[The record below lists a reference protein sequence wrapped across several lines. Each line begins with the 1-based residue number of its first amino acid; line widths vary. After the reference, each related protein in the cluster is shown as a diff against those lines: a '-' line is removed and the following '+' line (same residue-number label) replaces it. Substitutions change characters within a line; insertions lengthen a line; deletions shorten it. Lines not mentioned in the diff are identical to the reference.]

1 VALLAPAL
9 TLVAG
14 LALAVG
20 LRVRSDAYQP
30 TAVASQPTPQ
40 AGDRGPRS
48 TGQRGG
54 IYAAATSTRLSAAVR
69 GFPERVYVPNSGSAS
84 VDVID
89 PATFKVVDHYPV
101 GTVPHH
107 VTPAWDMGSLYV
119 DNTNSN
125 SLTQLDPQTGRPE
138 RTIGVT
144 DPYNLYFTPDG
155 RKAIVVA
162 ERYGRLDFRDPHSWK
177 LIKSVPIPWPGIDHL
192 DFSANGRYLIAS
204 TEYSGRVVKVDA
216 ESMRLTGALDV
227 GGSAVDVKLAPDGSV
242 FYVAN
247 QDRGGVSV
255 VDPEKMKEVAFLP
268 TGAGAHGL
276 AISRDARSLYVSNRV
291 AGTISVIDL
300 ARQKVART
308 WRIGGSPDMLQVS
321 PDGREL
327 WASGRYDSSVYV
339 VDTRTGRLLHSIQVG
354 PEPHGLTYF
363 PQPGR
368 FSIGHN
374 GVYR

>member
-1 VALLAPAL
+1 MV
-9 TLVAG
+9 TG
-14 LALAVG
+14 
-20 LRVRSDAYQP
+20 RDQP
-30 TAVASQPTPQ
+30 GRP
-40 AGDRGPRS
+40 
-48 TGQRGG
+48 GG
-54 IYAAATSTRLSAAVR
+54 VYAAATSTRLSAAVR
-69 GFPERVYVPNSGSAS
+69 GFPERVYVPNSGSGT

-89 PATFKVVDHYPV
+89 PATFKVVGHYPV

-107 VTPAWDMGSLYV
+107 VTPAWDMKSLYV

-125 SLTQLDPQTGRPE
+125 SLTQIDPRTGKPE

-144 DPYNLYFTPDG
+144 DPYNLYFTPNG
-155 RKAIVVA
+155 KRAIVVA

-192 DFSANGRYLIAS
+192 DFSANGHYLIAS
-204 TEYSGRVVKVDA
+204 TEYSGRVVKVDTQ
-216 ESMRLTGALDV
+216 SMRLTGALDA
-227 GGSAVDVKLAPDGSV
+227 GGQPVDVKLAPDGSV

-247 QDRGGVSV
+247 QGRGGVSV
-255 VDPEKMKEVAFLP
+255 IDPKKMKEVAFLP

-276 AISRDARSLYVSNRV
+276 AISRDARSLYVSNRI

-300 ARQKVART
+300 ARQKVTRT
-308 WRIGGSPDMLQVS
+308 WQIGGSPDMLQVS
-321 PDGREL
+321 PDGRQL

-354 PEPHGLTYF
+354 TQPHGLAYF